1 MQTIIVSTLLFL
13 IILLLGYVLAMYL
26 SKKRGKSFDSKEL
39 RRKMLLWVP
48 IYALFALFVISNQFF
63 QFLVAVFIGYNIV
76 KEVRSHLR
84 KGYPFLVTYFALA
97 VGFGLVAIW
106 IMAGSALATTVAVV
120 FATMLS
126 EEFGYFAHSYSKNK
140 KKSKNS
146 KYQIIRSK
154 ESIVGQATGVL
165 VGSVA
170 TYFVVGAFDLWISL
184 AVFIGVVL
192 GDSIN
197 RYVKSKLRITT
208 WSNRLKNHGG
218 YLDRFAGLS
227 FAAVMVYV
235 FYFF

>member
-1 MQTIIVSTLLFL
+1 MQTILASTLLFL
-13 IILLLGYVLAMYL
+13 ALLLLGYVLAMYL

-39 RRKMLLWVP
+39 RRKMLIWIP
-48 IYALFALFVISNQFF
+48 IYTLFALFVISNQFF
-63 QFLVAVFIGYNIV
+63 QILVALFIAYHII

-84 KGYPFLVTYFALA
+84 KGYPFLITYFALV

-106 IMAGSALATTVAVV
+106 IMAGSALATTIAVV

-126 EEFGYFAHSYSKNK
+126 EEFGYFAHSFSKTKNK
-140 KKSKNS
+140 KYKF
-146 KYQIIRSK
+146 IRSK
-154 ESIVGQATGVL
+154 ESFVGQALGVV

-170 TYFVVGAFDLWISL
+170 TYFAVGAFDLWISA
-184 AVFIGVVL
+184 AVLTGVVL
-192 GDSIN
+192 GDSVN
-197 RYVKSKLRITT
+197 RYIKSKLRITT

-227 FAAVMVYV
+227 FAAVMVYI